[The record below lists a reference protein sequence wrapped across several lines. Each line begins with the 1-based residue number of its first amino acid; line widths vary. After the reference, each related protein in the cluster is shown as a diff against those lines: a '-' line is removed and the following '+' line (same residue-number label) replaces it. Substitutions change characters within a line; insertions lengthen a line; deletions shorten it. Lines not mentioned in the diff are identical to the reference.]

1 MKLTVFQTTQ
11 IHCSIPYF
19 QLHLCWLLLE
29 QNAVP
34 LSRRGLA
41 RGKGGSIDISAIS
54 QAFLELRFSLS
65 RSRFPELMVLN
76 AMSRF
81 HVQT

>member
-19 QLHLCWLLLE
+19 QLRLYWLLE